1 MVKRSLALNL
11 SSEQQGNCLVISVDE
26 DRIDAAVAVEFK
38 DEMRRLVEHSSDRV
52 LLDLGPVDSID
63 SSGLGAI
70 VAVMKMLGPDR
81 KLELSSLS
89 EKVKTV
95 FRLTRM
101 DAVMTIHETH
111 GDAISTAVHAS

>member
-1 MVKRSLALNL
+1 MNL

-38 DEMRRLVEHSSDRV
+38 DEMRRLVENPPDRV

-70 VAVMKMLGPDR
+70 VAVVKMLGPDR
-81 KLELSSLS
+81 KLELASLS

-101 DAVMTIHETH
+101 DAVMTIHESH
-111 GDAISTAVHAS
+111 GDTNSNAAPVS